1 MGSGALGRAW
11 NPCRVEGRGAGAEGY
26 GHALWMAEV
35 IACFVRCCI
44 ELLLPCSS
52 IVTKVGR
59 FLFLV
64 VQCGLMVGG
73 PIEECVRLNVSWD
86 WILTLPWSTVPC
98 PEHLVFIDVLDDGK
112 PGRVLAFR
120 SGDNLLYSSALLI
133 AVFYS
138 GLFLDTKQE
147 RRSLPPKHRGV
158 PAPHQWIFFY
168 LHDATASCD
177 VFRTWVLC
185 HCFED
190 SSSSSYSDFYLLCRS
205 DSRRYTKETPRPCP
219 F

>member
-11 NPCRVEGRGAGAEGY
+11 HHCLVEGRGAGAEGY

-64 VQCGLMVGG
+64 VQCGWMVGG

-112 PGRVLAFR
+112 PGRVFAFR
-120 SGDNLLYSSALLI
+120 SGDILLSSSALLI
-133 AVFYS
+133 AVVYS

-147 RRSLPPKHRGV
+147 LRSLPPKHRGV
-158 PAPHQWIFFY
+158 PAPHQWIF
-168 LHDATASCD
+168 LST
-177 VFRTWVLC
+177 RC
-185 HCFED
+185 HCF
-190 SSSSSYSDFYLLCRS
+190 L
-205 DSRRYTKETPRPCP
+205 
-219 F
+219 